1 MRSLA
6 ASVLAVGIL
15 LGGAGSALAND
26 GFGAGYFSAGSAGFS
41 SHCSVAGVP
50 AVYGTI
56 FTGSCHED
64 GWEKGAEGAFLG
76 AH

>member
-15 LGGAGSALAND
+15 FGGAGAALAHD
-26 GFGAGYFSAGSAGFS
+26 GVGIGRFAEDGSGFA
-41 SHCSVAGVP
+41 SHCAVAGVP
-50 AVYGTI
+50 SVYGTI
-56 FTGSCHED
+56 FTASCSEK
-64 GWEKGAEGAFLG
+64 GWEEGTEFEYLG

>member
-15 LGGAGSALAND
+15 FGGAGAALAHD
-26 GFGAGYFSAGSAGFS
+26 GVGIGRFSEGGSGSA
-41 SHCSVAGVP
+41 SHCAVAGVP
-50 AVYGTI
+50 SVYGTI
-56 FTGSCHED
+56 FTASCSEK
-64 GWEKGAEGAFLG
+64 GWEEGAEFEYLG

>member
-15 LGGAGSALAND
+15 FGGAGAALAHD
-26 GFGAGYFSAGSAGFS
+26 GVGIGRFAEGGAGFA
-41 SHCSVAGVP
+41 SHCAASGVP
-50 AVYGTI
+50 SVYGTI
-56 FTGSCHED
+56 FTASCSDE
-64 GWEKGAEGAFLG
+64 GWEVGDEFDYLG